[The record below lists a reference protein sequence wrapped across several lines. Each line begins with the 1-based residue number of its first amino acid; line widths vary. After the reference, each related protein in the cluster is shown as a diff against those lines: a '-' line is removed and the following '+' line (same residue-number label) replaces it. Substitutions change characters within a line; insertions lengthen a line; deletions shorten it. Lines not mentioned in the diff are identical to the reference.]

1 MRELGDSNL
10 SLGLV
15 YAPRGEPNPIESAG
29 EVKAAIRATSHR
41 ADLRSASEFA
51 VVGRLKA
58 EGRCQTL
65 AVRVKLHGGAIGC
78 EVRLEDAERV
88 PVHGDAPRSDGSMPP
103 ESRNGFVEACPSRVR

>member
-29 EVKAAIRATSHR
+29 EVKAAIRAIPRIARISG
-41 ADLRSASEFA
+41 SASEFA

-65 AVRVKLHGGAIGC
+65 GCAVRVSGC
-78 EVRLEDAERV
+78 TAAR
-88 PVHGDAPRSDGSMPP
+88 
-103 ESRNGFVEACPSRVR
+103 